1 MDRYPSSA
9 KAFRCSAT
17 WVACTFLIAA
27 IPLASAQVND
37 FGVGGMLDIPSA
49 RMQEENTFTTTYSR
63 KDVADIYTIGF
74 QAGERLETSFR
85 YTIFN
90 AREVSPIPGTRC
102 QAEAL
107 FCDGVRDR
115 SFEVRYRLLDETRTM
130 PAVVV
135 GIRDLLG
142 TGEWG
147 AEYFVASKRFGNL
160 DLTLGVGWGRFG
172 ERGVASNPL
181 TQLSDKFRNRQTEF
195 PGGGR
200 FALDAYFRGEEIG
213 VFGGLRYSVPGM
225 PLELVAAYT
234 SDSYERERAFGT
246 IPDASPLSY
255 GVEWL
260 ATPGVRLGLSW
271 QQGNSLALKISA
283 ALDAGA
289 ESPRKTPNG
298 FGTSSGLTPAAE
310 LDRGADWW
318 TRFVVD
324 AETSGLLVHE
334 MAIEQDAIDQGTM
347 HLRFSNGVY
356 QVEADAIRRIFN
368 LVDQYAPTTVDRLVL
383 TGTTLGMPAYSVTY
397 TRPPL
402 DRLPVFAA
410 AARPIEVGPPQ
421 KILDPDKVRE
431 YSYPNGEWN
440 LGLNGRAYLF
450 DPEFPLLYQLALR
463 VRGDV
468 DFGGGWGA
476 TGIWMQNLKS
486 QFGRI
491 AREGESKLPPVR
503 TDLKNYLQQGESG
516 IDQLVLTKR
525 GKLAEDIYYQA
536 YGGMLEEMYSGV
548 GIDMLWRR
556 VNSNLAFGANLNA
569 VVQRDFDKK
578 WGVRD
583 YRTVTGHVSAYW
595 VTPFRDVDV
604 AIHAGRY
611 LARDVGATLEIQK
624 RFANGWSIGAFAT
637 LTDVPFSVF
646 GEGAF
651 DKGLI
656 FNIPFDLYS
665 TKNTRGSYRTILRSI
680 NRDGGRMLDHWPG
693 SLWENMRSTNGDRL
707 YRNVDRMIPE

>member
-1 MDRYPSSA
+1 MECHPSSTR
-9 KAFRCSAT
+9 AFRPKAT
-17 WVACTFLIAA
+17 WAPCALLLAA
-27 IPLASAQVND
+27 SPLASAQVND

-49 RMQEENTFTTTYSR
+49 RMQDENTFTTTYSR
-63 KDVADIYTIGF
+63 KDVADIYALGF
-74 QAGERLETSFR
+74 QAGDRLEASFR

-90 AREVSPIPGTRC
+90 ARKISPIPGVRC
-102 QAEAL
+102 FAEAT
-107 FCDGVRDR
+107 FCDGIRDR
-115 SFEVRYRLLDETRTM
+115 SFEVRYRLLDETEQL
-130 PAVVV
+130 PSVVV

-142 TGEWG
+142 TGQWG
-147 AEYFVASKRFGNL
+147 AEYLVASKRYGNL
-160 DLTLGVGWGRFG
+160 DLTLGLGWGRFA
-172 ERGVASNPL
+172 ERDIASNPL
-181 TQLSDKFRNRQTEF
+181 TTLSDRFKTRGSAAQ
-195 PGGGR
+195 GGGQ
-200 FALDAYFRGEEIG
+200 FSLDSYFHGSKIG

-225 PLELVAAYT
+225 PLEVVAAYN

-246 IPDASPLSY
+246 IADASPLSY

-298 FGTSSGLTPAAE
+298 FGTSSGLAPAAE

-334 MAIEQDAIDQGTM
+334 MAIDQETM

-356 QVEADAIRRIFN
+356 QVEADAIRRIFD
-368 LVDQYAPTTVDRLVL
+368 LIDQYAPNTVDRVAL
-383 TGTTLGMPAYSVTY
+383 TGTTLGMPTYAVTY
-397 TRPPL
+397 TRPPR

-410 AARPIEVGPPQ
+410 ASRPIDIGPPRE
-421 KILDPDKVRE
+421 ITDPDEVRE

-440 LGLNGRAYLF
+440 VGLNGRAYLF
-450 DPEFPLLYQLALR
+450 DPDFPLLYQLALR
-463 VRGDV
+463 VRADV
-468 DFGGGWGA
+468 DLGSGWGA
-476 TGIWMQNLKS
+476 TGIWMQNIKS

-491 AREGESKLPPVR
+491 TREGESQLPPVR
-503 TDLKNYLQQGESG
+503 TELKNYLQQGESG
-516 IDQLVLTKR
+516 FDQLVLTKR
-525 GKLAEDIYYQA
+525 GKLSEDLYYQA

-548 GIDMLWRR
+548 GMDLLWRR
-556 VNSNLAFGANLNA
+556 GESNLAFGANLNA

-583 YRTVTGHVSAYW
+583 YRTITGHVSAYW

-646 GEGAF
+646 GEGSF

-665 TKNTRGSYRTILRSI
+665 PKNTRGSYRSILRSI

-693 SLWENMRSTNGDRL
+693 SLWENMRSTHGDRL
-707 YRNVDRMIPE
+707 RHNTDRMIPE